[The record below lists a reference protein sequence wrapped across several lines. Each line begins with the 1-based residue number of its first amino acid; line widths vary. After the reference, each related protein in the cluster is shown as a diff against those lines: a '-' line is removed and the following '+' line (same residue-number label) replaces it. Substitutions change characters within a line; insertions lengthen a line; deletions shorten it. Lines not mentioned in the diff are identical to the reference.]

1 MLFIVS
7 GKIGSRNC
15 HCWDRKFKSQIVK
28 VKKFLKGGLVDGREE
43 ELEELLLRNKQE
55 KTLGRDVYVTV
66 VLKFVSCEGTVGKV
80 SGFSVEVLESD

>member
-15 HCWDRKFKSQIVK
+15 HCWDRKFKSQVVK

-43 ELEELLLRNKQE
+43 ELEDLN
-55 KTLGRDVYVTV
+55 Y
-66 VLKFVSCEGTVGKV
+66 C
-80 SGFSVEVLESD
+80 